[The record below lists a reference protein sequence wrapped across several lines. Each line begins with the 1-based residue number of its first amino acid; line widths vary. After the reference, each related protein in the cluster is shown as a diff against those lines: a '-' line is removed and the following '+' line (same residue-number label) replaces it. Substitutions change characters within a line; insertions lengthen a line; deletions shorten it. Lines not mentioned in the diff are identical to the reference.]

1 MFQLWLLFLLFLK
14 AFLAHALTL
23 SEPACSRWCPELMA
37 WKVFF
42 PLRHNLATVS
52 FSKTYFTFTLCVLCF
67 ACMCVFYHVPAYA
80 LRRGHQFSWNW
91 NYIYLWAA
99 MWVLET
105 APGPLWE
112 QPVFLTPENL
122 SSTPFNVFKTST
134 SYVAQAGLYS
144 QCSCLSLP
152 SAGITGVECPDKG
165 VLFLS
170 FPNLF
175 IFYYLFWNRV
185 SS

>member
-112 QPVFLTPENL
+112 QPVFLSTEHPLQLHNL
-122 SSTPFNVFKTST
+122 DPSWLLISGVSNLQRLHAVCERWRFISPPVSSSGSNIWST
-134 SYVAQAGLYS
+134 MIN
-144 QCSCLSLP
+144 SCLSK
-152 SAGITGVECPDKG
+152 E
-165 VLFLS
+165 
-170 FPNLF
+170 
-175 IFYYLFWNRV
+175 WR
-185 SS
+185 